1 MENYSPKA
9 ALNGFRIIH
18 FALLAIPLIFGGI
31 VTYLVLFEGMG
42 NPDGIEVFL
51 YLPGILLIIAFPLA
65 ELLFKNT
72 MKNILGKEESFKT
85 RMATLQGAHLIRISL
100 FESSALF
107 ASVAC
112 MLTGNLYNLA
122 IIGVVVLILLKHTPD
137 IMYLENEI
145 GLSNEEKAA
154 LQ

>member
-1 MENYSPKA
+1 MENYSPKT

-18 FALLAIPLIFGGI
+18 FALLAIPIIFGGI
-31 VTYLVLFEGMG
+31 VTYLVQVEGMG

-65 ELLFKNT
+65 EMLFKNI
-72 MKNILGKEESFKT
+72 MKNISGKEETFKK
-85 RMATLQGAHLIRISL
+85 RMAILQSAHLIRISL
-100 FESSALF
+100 FESSALL
-107 ASVAC
+107 AAVVC

-122 IIGVVVLILLKHTPD
+122 IVGVVVLILIKHTPD

-145 GLSNEEKAA
+145 GLSNEEKSA